1 MPKDRARKLCPKFI
15 GPYKVVE
22 SNPEMSNYKL
32 DLPQA
37 LVNQR
42 IHPVFHVSLLRP
54 FHESDNTLFLD
65 QTWPEP
71 YDFGLDDEHEW
82 FINEIIGH
90 RHLDDG
96 QLEFE
101 VRWSLSDTI
110 WEPAGNCADLSALDR
125 YLELHGVQDVCFL
138 RWCSRPSK
146 KR

>member
-15 GPYKVVE
+15 GPYKVIE
-22 SNPEMSNYKL
+22 SNPETSNYKL

-54 FHESDNTLFLD
+54 FHESDDTLFPD

-71 YDFGLDDEHEW
+71 YDFSLDDKHEW
-82 FINEIIGH
+82 FINKIIGH
-90 RHLDDG
+90 CHLDNG

-101 VRWSLSDTI
+101 VQWSLGDTT
-110 WEPAGNCADLSALDR
+110 WELAGNCTDLSALD
-125 YLELHGVQDVCFL
+125 
-138 RWCSRPSK
+138 
-146 KR
+146 